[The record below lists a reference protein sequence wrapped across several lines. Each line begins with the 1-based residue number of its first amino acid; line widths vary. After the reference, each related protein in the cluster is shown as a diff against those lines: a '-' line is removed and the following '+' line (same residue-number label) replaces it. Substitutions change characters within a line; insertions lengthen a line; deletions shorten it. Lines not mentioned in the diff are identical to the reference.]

1 MKNEGFL
8 FKFKN
13 SAKCK
18 KNDRL
23 FYTKSIKESA
33 KYVIITENNAT
44 LPRNIDN
51 NSICYYNNVR
61 EIYILRQSIVYATA
75 GMKKR
80 KRRISHAGF
89 FSCGHVCHN

>member
-33 KYVIITENNAT
+33 KYVIIAENNAT

-61 EIYILRQSIVYATA
+61 RIIYFPAVRLIYATA
-75 GMKKR
+75 DIKTGKEDKPCR
-80 KRRISHAGF
+80 TF
-89 FSCGHVCHN
+89 FMRTRLP